1 MVKKVSLSF
10 IFLLLLVASCE
21 KDFYQ
26 LSMDRVPYSGTEL
39 KTNGCYYSNLRSD
52 GRNINV
58 AIFYRNGF
66 CIHSTMDITRSE
78 FEVKSKQ
85 DTLKYVKAFLEDK
98 EVFKRFLNEP
108 TSIGVFRIE
117 GKDIEFETWENGYDV
132 LTFSNYGKILN
143 DSTFFINKFVQNQ
156 RGRKEYTVNLTY
168 KFVEYSPKP
177 DSISS
182 FIK

>member
-1 MVKKVSLSF
+1 
-10 IFLLLLVASCE
+10 
-21 KDFYQ
+21 
-26 LSMDRVPYSGTEL
+26 MDRVPYSGTEL
-39 KTNGCYYSNLRSD
+39 KTNGYYYSNLRSN
-52 GRNINV
+52 GRNISV

-66 CIHSTMDITRSE
+66 CIHSIMDVTYSN

-85 DTLKYVKAFLEDK
+85 DTLEYIKRTLFEDK
-98 EVFKRFLNEP
+98 SVIQRFLNEP

-143 DSTFFINKFVQNQ
+143 DSTFLINKFVSNQ
-156 RGRKEYTVNLTY
+156 SRKEWAVNLTY

>member
-1 MVKKVSLSF
+1 
-10 IFLLLLVASCE
+10 
-21 KDFYQ
+21 
-26 LSMDRVPYSGTEL
+26 MDRVPYSGTEL
-39 KTNGCYYSNLRSD
+39 KTNGYYYSNLRSN
-52 GRNINV
+52 GRNISV

-66 CIHSTMDITRSE
+66 CIHSIMDVTYSN

-85 DTLKYVKAFLEDK
+85 DTLEYIKRTLFEDK
-98 EVFKRFLNEP
+98 SVIQRFLNEP

-117 GKDIEFETWENGYDV
+117 GKDIEFETWENGYNV
-132 LTFSNYGKILN
+132 LIFSNYGKILN
-143 DSTFFINKFVQNQ
+143 DSTFLINKYVQNQ
-156 RGRKEYTVNLTY
+156 RCRKEQAVNLTY